1 MKFRGL
7 LLGAGALALLLLGT
21 WYSNKLEK
29 EKENKPAPDAPPK
42 IVEISRDDITQIE
55 IARAGGGETTTIKRG
70 AGNQWEI
77 TSPKPLRADQDS
89 ANTLAD
95 TFKSLASDRLIE
107 EKATDLASF
116 GLAEPKLTVT
126 VSRKDGKTAKLLLGD
141 ETPASGGVFVK
152 LDNDARVFT
161 LASFNKSSLEKVSK
175 DLMDRRLLTFDS
187 DKLTRLEL
195 ASKGASLE
203 FGKNNAGEWQ
213 ILKPKP
219 MRADGGNVEEL
230 VRRLKEAKMDTAVAE
245 DEAKKAAA
253 DFAGAAVAAVAKVT
267 DAAGTQTIEVRKAK
281 DNTYYARGSALDGIY
296 KVTADL
302 GDGVSKS
309 LSDFRMKKVFEFGWN
324 DPSKVEV
331 KDGWALRTFTKDG
344 GKWKEGAKEM
354 DAISVQALIDKLR
367 DLAATN
373 FLDAGA
379 GTPFLEATV
388 VAGAE
393 SKKTEKV
400 LFSRNGEKFF
410 AVRDGEPA
418 MVYEIAKQAVE
429 DIQRAAKD
437 VKAPSATP
445 AATKSEAKK

>member
-7 LLGAGALALLLLGT
+7 LLGAVALALLSLGT

-29 EKENKPAPDAPPK
+29 EKENKPAADAPPK

-55 IARAGGGETTTIKRG
+55 IARAGSSDVTTLKRG

-77 TSPKPLRADQDS
+77 ASPKPMRADQDS

-107 EKATDLASF
+107 EKATDLAGF
-116 GLAEPKLTVT
+116 GLTEPKLTVT
-126 VSRKDGKTAKLLLGD
+126 VTKKDGKKVKLLLGD
-141 ETPASGGVFVK
+141 ETPASGGVFAK
-152 LDNDARVFT
+152 LDGDARLFT
-161 LASFNKSSLEKVSK
+161 LATFNKTSLEKTSK

-203 FGKNNAGEWQ
+203 FGKNNTGEWQ

-230 VRRLKEAKMDTAVAE
+230 VRRLKEAKMDTAVTEE
-245 DEAKKAAA
+245 DAKKAVTE
-253 DFAGAAVAAVAKVT
+253 FAGAAVAAVAKVT
-267 DAAGTQTIEVRKAK
+267 DATGTQTIEVRKAK
-281 DNTYYARGSALDGIY
+281 DNTYYARGSALEGVY
-296 KVTADL
+296 KVAADL

-309 LSDFRMKKVFEFGWN
+309 LADFRMKKVFEFGWN

-331 KDGWALRTFTKDG
+331 KDGGALRTFTKDG

-354 DAISVQALIDKLR
+354 DAISVQSLIDKLR

-379 GTPFLEATV
+379 GAPFLEATV

-393 SKKTEKV
+393 TKKTEKV
-400 LFSRNGEKFF
+400 LFSKNGEKYF

-418 MVYEIAKQAVE
+418 MVYEITKQAVE